1 MRCELS
7 VLLFLI
13 VIFCCNKKD
22 SSYFNIEKFVGD
34 TLDFS
39 DEYKKSNN
47 SIIDTV
53 KNNQNTNFRL
63 YPEGKKLQ
71 LSFDYQIW
79 LERDTFIV
87 THWHKSGDKWYVILK
102 NGSDLFCNDVREIV
116 E

>member
-1 MRCELS
+1 MCRLS

-34 TLDFS
+34 TLVTNI
-39 DEYKKSNN
+39 KKSNN

-63 YPEGKKLQ
+63 YPE
-71 LSFDYQIW
+71 
-79 LERDTFIV
+79 RDTFIV
-87 THWHKSGDKWYVILK
+87 THWYKSGDKWCVILLD
-102 NGSDLFCNDVREIV
+102 GRDLYCDDVREIV